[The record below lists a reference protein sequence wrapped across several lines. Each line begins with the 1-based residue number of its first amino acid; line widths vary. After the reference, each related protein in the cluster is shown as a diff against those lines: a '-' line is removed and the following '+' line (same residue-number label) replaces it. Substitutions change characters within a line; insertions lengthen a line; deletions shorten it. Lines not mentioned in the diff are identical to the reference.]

1 MSDFAGLRVA
11 LSALQA
17 AQRGVDVSAQNIANA
32 NTDGYSRQRVDL
44 VNVGAPAVP
53 AIWSTYSGTGGGV
66 RIDAITRFRDAFMEI
81 RAALE
86 HGSMASLDQSAT
98 TMNKIQQLFNE
109 PSDTGIQSQ
118 LSNLWSA
125 FDTVANNPSEPAART
140 QLLETATTLAT
151 SINGVSQKLT
161 QQRTDT
167 ISELGATVADI
178 NQTAQSLAQL
188 NKAIQA
194 NTVAGLPINDLED
207 QRDLLANKLA
217 EASGASLQATDFN
230 QVNVVLNGTAL
241 VQEGNAQTLTVDS
254 SGSPVVLRW
263 TASNAAATVNSGKA
277 GGELDAINTTIP
289 GYIAKIDNVATTLR
303 DEVNQLHGAISG
315 SIATTAQDQ
324 SGSGN
329 LQFDVG
335 LDGGAFATVTV
346 AGADWSGAGGAGAL
360 QTAMQTAID
369 AAIGAGNATVT
380 VSGGNGNPLALS
392 VAPTGTH
399 QLQVRATGANAGF
412 ATLLGTTPV
421 GSDGIGGRAFFSG
434 NDALSLAVSSSVANN
449 PGAVAAGT
457 AAGGPLDNSNA
468 IALAQLSESTTGADT
483 AYRQLIVQLGVDT
496 QTATNRDQIQQ
507 ASTKSL
513 DNARQQVAGVNTDE
527 EMTNLVQY
535 QHSYEAAARVM
546 TTIDSMLNT
555 LINNTGL
562 GH

>member
-17 AQRGVDVSAQNIANA
+17 AQRGVDVSSQNIANA

-53 AIWSTYSGTGGGV
+53 AIWSTYNGTGGGV
-66 RIDAITRFRDAFMEI
+66 RVDAVTRFRDAFMEI

-86 HGSMASLDQSAT
+86 HGSMASLDQAST
-98 TMNKIQQLFNE
+98 TMNNIQQLFDE
-109 PSDTGIQSQ
+109 PSDTGIQAQ

-125 FDTVANNPSEPAART
+125 FDTVANNPAEPAART

-178 NQTAQSLAQL
+178 NQMAQSLAQL
-188 NKAIQA
+188 NQSIKA
-194 NTVAGLPINDLED
+194 NTIAGLPVNDLED

-217 EASGASLQATDFN
+217 EASGASLHATNFN
-230 QVNVVLNGTAL
+230 QVNVVLNGTSL
-241 VQEGNAQTLTVDS
+241 VQEGAAQTLTVDS

-263 TASNAAATVNSGKA
+263 TASNSIATVNSGKA

-289 GYIAKIDNVATTLR
+289 SYLTKIDNVATTLR
-303 DEVNQLHGAISG
+303 DEVNQLHGAITG
-315 SIATTAQDQ
+315 SIDPTVQDQ
-324 SGSGN
+324 SGAGN
-329 LQFDVG
+329 LQVDVG
-335 LDGGAFATVTV
+335 LDGGAFQTVTV
-346 AGADWSGAGGAGAL
+346 AGADWSGAGGAAAL

-369 AAIGAGNATVT
+369 TAIGAGNATVT
-380 VSGGNGNPLALS
+380 VTGGNGNPLAVS
-392 VAPTGTH
+392 VVPTGTH

-412 ATLLGTTPV
+412 ATLLGTTPI
-421 GSDGIGGRAFFSG
+421 GSDGIGGRAFFTG
-434 NDALSLAVSSSVANN
+434 TDGLTLAVSNAVANN
-449 PGAVAAGT
+449 PSAVAAGT
-457 AAGGPLDNSNA
+457 AAGGPLDASNA
-468 IALAQLSESTTGADT
+468 ISIAQLSQSTTGADT
-483 AYRQLIVQLGVDT
+483 VYRQLIVQLGVDT

-555 LINNTGL
+555 LINSTGL

>member
-346 AGADWSGAGGAGAL
+346 AGADWSGAGGAAAM

-369 AAIGAGNATVT
+369 AAIGAGNASVT